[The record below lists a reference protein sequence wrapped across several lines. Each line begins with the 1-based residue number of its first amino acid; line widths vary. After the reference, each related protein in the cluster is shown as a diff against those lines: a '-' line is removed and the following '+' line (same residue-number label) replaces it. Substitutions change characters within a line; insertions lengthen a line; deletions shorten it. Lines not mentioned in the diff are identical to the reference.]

1 MITQYPHLKK
11 RKGIYQI
18 RRRIPAALADAYPAN
33 KQETGFSLRTKDLK
47 VALQRLVVAEVQI
60 ENEFAAQKRALEAK
74 KSKLSLG
81 LPSVAMVN
89 ELSAEQMQQLSHSWK
104 RQVILSDQHLR
115 SEGLSDDE
123 YDDLG
128 ERLTKQR
135 QELGRM
141 LAQGNTDPILPAFRA
156 FCHFNGIDAQL
167 TPEASKDAAF
177 AFLRSVVSGLD
188 HQLSQHNGNVVEVD
202 HVAPTLSQPILPQR
216 QAYSGPTWEEVFELW
231 NKYVDDRPK
240 STIIASQTPWGQLE
254 QFAQKQD
261 IRGPGEVTSTIVNG
275 YITHLKEELN
285 LTVKTINGRL
295 GKLKEIYKIAVG
307 KEILAKDPTLTTIG
321 YKESSRKKAE
331 RKRLPFTPND
341 LQVIF
346 GSPVFTEH
354 ARSRGQAGEACY
366 WIPLIMHY
374 SGARPEEI
382 AGLPISDIKEHP
394 SLGWYFDITDIESA
408 EDKELFDDEDSARK
422 KTSKK
427 VAKEMGKRTLKNV
440 VSRRKIPVASELISL
455 GFLQYVEHIRS
466 QRKEMLFPTLTRD
479 FHGKFS
485 GAFGKW
491 FGRYKTELGFNGPR
505 KSLYSLRHNMK
516 DLMESAEIPSKYLK
530 RIMGHASGDGTITDG
545 YGSELPFE
553 IVHHYFSKVNFPKIP
568 AAQWRADGI
577 KKGQT
582 RSYKPRAPKS
592 RVM

>member
-1 MITQYPHLKK
+1 MKKQYPHLKK
-11 RKGIYQI
+11 RNDTYQI
-18 RRRIPAALADAYPAN
+18 RRRIPAELADAYPKN
-33 KQETGFSLRTKDLK
+33 KKETGFSLHTKDLK
-47 VALQRLVVAEVQI
+47 VALHRLVAAEVQI
-60 ENEFAAQKRALEAK
+60 ENEFAAKKRALEAK
-74 KSKLSLG
+74 KVKLSRE
-81 LPSVAMVN
+81 LPSVTTVN
-89 ELSAEQMQQLSHSWK
+89 ELSGEQMQQLSQSWK

-177 AFLRSVVSGLD
+177 TFLRSVVTGLD
-188 HQLSQHNGNVVEVD
+188 HQISQHNGNVVEVD
-202 HVAPTLSQPILPQR
+202 HVAPSPSQPILPQR
-216 QAYSGPTWEEVFELW
+216 QAYSGPTWEEVFKLW
-231 NKYVDDRPK
+231 AEYVEDRPK

-254 QFAQKQD
+254 RFAQKHD
-261 IRGPGEVTSTIVNG
+261 VRGPGEVTSTIVNG
-275 YITHLKEELN
+275 YIAYLKEELN

-307 KEILAKDPTLTTIG
+307 REKLSTDPTLTPIG

-331 RKRLPFTPND
+331 RKRLPFTYSD

-346 GSPVFTEH
+346 GSAVFTEH
-354 ARSRGQAGEACY
+354 ARSRGQSGEACY

-382 AGLPISDIKEHP
+382 AGLPISDIHEHP

-408 EDKELFDDEDSARK
+408 EDAGLFSDDETSNEGKKRK
-422 KTSKK
+422 IGDEEKK
-427 VAKEMGKRTLKNV
+427 RSLKNI
-440 VSRRKIPVASELISL
+440 VSRRKIPIAQELISL
-455 GFLQYVEHIRS
+455 GFLQYVEHLRS
-466 QRKEMLFPTLTRD
+466 QRAEMLFPTLTRD

-491 FGRYKTELGFNGPR
+491 FGRYKTELGFKGPR
-505 KSLYSLRHNMK
+505 KTLYSLRHNMK
-516 DLMESAEIPSKYLK
+516 DLMEAAKIPSKYLK

-545 YGSELPFE
+545 YGSELPLE
-553 IVHHYFSKVNFPKIP
+553 IIHHYFSMVKFPSIP
-568 AAQWRADGI
+568 TKKWRVDNIRKGLT
-577 KKGQT
+577 KK
-582 RSYKPRAPKS
+582 YKPRAQKQ
-592 RVM
+592 